1 MACNIHPRP
10 PRERP
15 ARRHPYITL
24 LATTPPKRNAMQLVR
39 TSPLPSWP
47 VDTTE
52 PRKISS
58 RHQHST
64 HSRTTLNGLCLVAV
78 AVVWW
83 SDKWK
88 FIHQRNCNFHNRN
101 LSNTRGY
108 YREQEAYVHIS
119 WSLYTSYHGAA
130 RRLECILSCGV
141 HIPCRTYYVWP
152 GNRYW
157 SISRVSEE
165 SKELVTDQL
174 LPLVQTLS
182 WRLLLLLLFKSWPWT
197 CTSFANFPST
207 ATICSDFFYFILYEF
222 AICCCVA

>member
-1 MACNIHPRP
+1 MRFAIPTILSPPFIAKSMEERQKLHINGMQYSSSTAKRETSQTPSIYYFTCN
-10 PRERP
+10 
-15 ARRHPYITL
+15 YSTQ
-24 LATTPPKRNAMQLVR
+24 KKCYMQLVR

-119 WSLYTSYHGAA
+119 
-130 RRLECILSCGV
+130 
-141 HIPCRTYYVWP
+141 
-152 GNRYW
+152 
-157 SISRVSEE
+157 
-165 SKELVTDQL
+165 
-174 LPLVQTLS
+174 
-182 WRLLLLLLFKSWPWT
+182 
-197 CTSFANFPST
+197 
-207 ATICSDFFYFILYEF
+207 
-222 AICCCVA
+222 